1 MLAAFVAD
9 FDFSGASLDEAL
21 RAFLQSFRL
30 PGEAQKIDRMMEAF
44 AKAFHAVNPAP
55 FANADAAYV
64 LSFAIIMLNTDAHSK
79 QVVNKMTL
87 EQFVSN
93 NRGINNGENIP
104 RPYLEHVYASITG
117 NEIRML
123 GGSEEPQLS
132 RAGWAL
138 LASRDAQLGRPSKAP
153 PPPDALAGA
162 DAETLLVK
170 ALWTPTLG
178 ALSAVTAAASAVAAL
193 RPPMAGFSM
202 CARLCASLGL
212 SSELDAVVATLSQLT
227 ALLAAPPP
235 PPGAAAAPGTAA
247 RPPAAAAAAT
257 PAAPPATP
265 AALPSR

>member
-123 GGSEEPQLS
+123 GGSEEPQLTR
-132 RAGWAL
+132 RAGPS
-138 LASRDAQLGRPSKAP
+138 SR
-153 PPPDALAGA
+153 
-162 DAETLLVK
+162 
-170 ALWTPTLG
+170 
-178 ALSAVTAAASAVAAL
+178 
-193 RPPMAGFSM
+193 
-202 CARLCASLGL
+202 
-212 SSELDAVVATLSQLT
+212 
-227 ALLAAPPP
+227 
-235 PPGAAAAPGTAA
+235 
-247 RPPAAAAAAT
+247 
-257 PAAPPATP
+257 PATP
-265 AALPSR
+265 SSAARRRRRRRPTPSPAPTPKLSSSRRCGHPRWARSRR